1 MGIPIL
7 LSSKLSL
14 SVCCCLCLPLFLVFR
29 HFPIFFSCFLIVT
42 SSYNDYN
49 CGNVNYINGY
59 LNSYCF
65 TDISSS
71 VSSNSGSSSNFSSS
85 DSSSSSS
92 NSYLYQYPQKFEF
105 SDQQSCHNQSPS
117 GTSQFSSSCT
127 NVYSASSSLSS
138 SSSVYYP
145 ENSFKFSFLNENE
158 TIYGSTT
165 TAQVTGSFEPTIE
178 DNDNNDKD
186 DNVLRSSL
194 GIGFGILAGALCLYL
209 FCKEFIFNSKQSTM
223 TSATTTTAK
232 NKRRQVSDLT
242 TPMPTSSTTLLS
254 SESPRPTTSYLPI
267 NEATEI
273 TFNHK
278 TGMISTIPH
287 GAAGVEEDAE
297 NDVWE
302 LPFYPIQMSM
312 LNPAFASSTD
322 SQQQQQQQQQ
332 LTKEKDDLS
341 LLTDDSDEST
351 LLMINSD
358 TVCDEFYYPFHDELE
373 VTNGYRYDDKQ
384 QLSVP
389 PPISIAKNIS
399 DYLLN
404 KNYHYLAICIPC
416 YNEEAHELI
425 NTMES
430 ILKNFEFIKNNV
442 SFLLF

>member
-65 TDISSS
+65 TDTVSS
-71 VSSNSGSSSNFSSS
+71 VSSNSGTSSNFTSS
-85 DSSSSSS
+85 DSSSS

-127 NVYSASSSLSS
+127 NVYSSASSSVSS

-209 FCKEFIFNSKQSTM
+209 FCKEFISNSKQSTM

-322 SQQQQQQQQQ
+322 SQQQQQQQQF
-332 LTKEKDDLS
+332 TKEKDDLS

-373 VTNGYRYDDKQ
+373 VSNGHPYDDKQ

-442 SFLLF
+442 SFLLFC

>member
-1 MGIPIL
+1 
-7 LSSKLSL
+7 
-14 SVCCCLCLPLFLVFR
+14 
-29 HFPIFFSCFLIVT
+29 
-42 SSYNDYN
+42 
-49 CGNVNYINGY
+49 VNYINGY

-65 TDISSS
+65 TDAVSS
-71 VSSNSGSSSNFSSS
+71 VSSSSTVSSSPSA
-85 DSSSSSS
+85 SSSS

-105 SDQQSCHNQSPS
+105 SNQQSCHNQSPS
-117 GTSQFSSSCT
+117 TTSQFSSSCS
-127 NVYSASSSLSS
+127 NVYSSAASSTSSSSSLSS
-138 SSSVYYP
+138 AYYP

-165 TAQVTGSFEPTIE
+165 TAQVTGAFEPTIE
-178 DNDNNDKD
+178 EDEDGENDDTI
-186 DNVLRSSL
+186 LRSSL
-194 GIGFGILAGALCLYL
+194 GIGFGLLAGFLCFYL
-209 FCKEFIFNSKQSTM
+209 ICKEFFFNNKQQTTM
-223 TSATTTTAK
+223 TTTKT

-242 TPMPTSSTTLLS
+242 TTMPTSSTLS
-254 SESPRPTTSYLPI
+254 GESPRPATSYLPI

-278 TGMISTIPH
+278 TGIMSTIPH
-287 GAAGVEEDAE
+287 CAGVEEDPE

-322 SQQQQQQQQQ
+322 SQQQQT
-332 LTKEKDDLS
+332 TKEKDELS

-358 TVCDEFYYPFHDELE
+358 TIFDEFYYPFHDELE
-373 VTNGYRYDDKQ
+373 VGNGHHYDDKQ

-399 DYLLN
+399 DHLLS

-442 SFLLF
+442 SCSCGSFFPSLNSCVPLAFSFLAVFSLRI